1 MASDY
6 GPAIGTCARGQMRR
20 PELYLGPVSQVDKMK
35 QATMMGGMKR
45 LLSVPEAAARFE
57 VTSQTV
63 RNWISTGRLSALQTT
78 KRGRYR
84 ITPEEL
90 EKLERDMSTA
100 NGDRGADESLGHR
113 LSAEGLDLGDEL
125 DRVVH
130 AIVAAVK
137 PEAVYLFGS
146 RARGD
151 AKPDSDF
158 DLALIVLD
166 GSSRRRTAMKSYESL
181 ATVRGRTVGVDVVV
195 LTPQIL
201 AAERDLVGSIARS
214 IVREGVPVYG
224 SAVV

>member
-1 MASDY
+1 
-6 GPAIGTCARGQMRR
+6 
-20 PELYLGPVSQVDKMK
+20 
-35 QATMMGGMKR
+35 MMNGMKR

-63 RNWISTGRLSALQTT
+63 RNWISAGRLSALQTT

-90 EKLERDMSTA
+90 DKLERDMSTA
-100 NGDRGADESLGHR
+100 NGDRGADAPLGQR
-113 LSAEGLDLGDEL
+113 LSAKGLDLGDEL

-166 GSSRRRTAMKSYESL
+166 GSSRRRTAMKSYECL

>member
-1 MASDY
+1 
-6 GPAIGTCARGQMRR
+6 
-20 PELYLGPVSQVDKMK
+20 
-35 QATMMGGMKR
+35 MKR

-63 RNWISTGRLSALQTT
+63 RNWIGAGRLSALQTT

-90 EKLERDMSTA
+90 ERLERDMSTA

-113 LSAEGLDLGDEL
+113 RSARGLELGAEL

-158 DLALIVLD
+158 ALALIVRD
-166 GSSRRRTAMKSYESL
+166 GSSRHRTAMKSYESL
-181 ATVRGRTVGVDVVV
+181 AAVRGRTVGVDVVV
-195 LTPQIL
+195 LPPQIL
-201 AAERDLVGSIARS
+201 AAARDLVGSIARS
-214 IVREGVPVYG
+214 VVHEGVPVYG